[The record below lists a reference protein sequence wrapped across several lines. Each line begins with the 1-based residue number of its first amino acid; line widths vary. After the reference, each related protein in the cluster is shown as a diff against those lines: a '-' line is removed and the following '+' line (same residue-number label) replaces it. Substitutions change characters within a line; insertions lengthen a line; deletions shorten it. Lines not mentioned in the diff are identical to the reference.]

1 VGEHAAAF
9 SSPRPRFAR
18 SRVPPAFTRLFKSS
32 SGTLRIWDGQHE
44 ARATRADRDS
54 CFAAALMA
62 APVSCSAGR
71 SAGSNGPPMAYADP
85 SVRVGPQAA
94 SRTSG
99 QIAHRRRWATTPI
112 IITFADSGLRGEID
126 RSTLHKKPRKKFAEA
141 CRLRSL
147 NRNGSRSYGASG
159 RVMNGAHRSLTS
171 GVRPPAATQSRRNS
185 KDFLGFRSCV
195 LRST

>member
-1 VGEHAAAF
+1 MAYSVRCLAINLHTTIEWLKGKH
-9 SSPRPRFAR
+9 
-18 SRVPPAFTRLFKSS
+18 PAI
-32 SGTLRIWDGQHE
+32 LR
-44 ARATRADRDS
+44 
-54 CFAAALMA
+54 
-62 APVSCSAGR
+62 R
-71 SAGSNGPPMAYADP
+71 SASLGS
-85 SVRVGPQAA
+85 SVHTFDDKRQFLGDFVERVVNDRYRVQVIGAVSVKTQNQDLQEIEMREL
-94 SRTSG
+94 SFCL
-99 QIAHRRRWATTPI
+99 RR
-112 IITFADSGLRGEID
+112 EID

-141 CRLRSL
+141 CRLRFL